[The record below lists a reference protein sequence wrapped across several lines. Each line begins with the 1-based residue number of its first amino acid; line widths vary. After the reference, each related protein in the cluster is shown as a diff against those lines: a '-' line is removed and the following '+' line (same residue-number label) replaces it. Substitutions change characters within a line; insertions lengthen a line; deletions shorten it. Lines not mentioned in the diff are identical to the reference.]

1 MALSTHDRLAAI
13 HGEWHVF
20 RDRSLCRA
28 VRFSHAPLPH
38 IPLAAAFAC
47 IAVLITLPI
56 ALLTARLFR
65 NNPSWIRTH
74 LFLNTA
80 TAILLIVAFA
90 LGIASILVGSDD
102 GDVQLTGDEADVHHT
117 LGLAVFVLFMVQV
130 VIGFGAHYWKRG
142 RKRGDDI
149 RGGARPL
156 PEGSD
161 TIGDKQEKQLAA
173 TTLSSASSLSQHPE
187 PTRSRSR
194 QKSPLR
200 WIHISLGILLVGLLY
215 WQTWNGLDTEWAAM
229 SSDGGDVP
237 EVVKVLFWV
246 LVAVPV
252 AVWVLHLGQ
261 EALGSMEEEG
271 ALRLH

>member
-1 MALSTHDRLAAI
+1 M
-13 HGEWHVF
+13 
-20 RDRSLCRA
+20 
-28 VRFSHAPLPH
+28 
-38 IPLAAAFAC
+38 AAAFAC

-90 LGIASILVGSDD
+90 LGVASILVGSDD

-130 VIGFGAHYWKRG
+130 VIGFVAHYWKRG

-161 TIGDKQEKQLAA
+161 TSGDKQEKQLAA
-173 TTLSSASSLSQHPE
+173 TTSSSASSLSQRPE
-187 PTRSRSR
+187 SLRNRIGQPLPS
-194 QKSPLR
+194 KSPLR
-200 WIHISLGILLVGLLY
+200 WLHISLGVLLVGLLY

-237 EVVKVLFWV
+237 EVVKILFWV